1 MILIKSN
8 LGATEDRSS
17 DYQTYMTELI
27 LKAAYSALQAPAFNQ
42 NEPYCQLQLTSN
54 QLE

>member
-27 LKAAYSALQAPAFNQ
+27 LKAAYSALQARFHNNKLCDPSV
-42 NEPYCQLQLTSN
+42 LSN
-54 QLE
+54 CIK